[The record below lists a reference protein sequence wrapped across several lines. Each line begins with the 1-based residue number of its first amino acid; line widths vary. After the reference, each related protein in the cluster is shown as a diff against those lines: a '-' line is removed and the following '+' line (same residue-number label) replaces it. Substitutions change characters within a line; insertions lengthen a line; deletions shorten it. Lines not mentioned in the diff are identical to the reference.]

1 MTVFDI
7 MGPVMVGPSS
17 SHTAGAVRI
26 GRLTRALLGAAPV
39 RAEIRLH
46 GSFSATGRGHG
57 TDRALT
63 AGLLG
68 MEADDPRLPQSLSLA
83 REVGLYVTFEPV
95 TLPHAHPN
103 TAVLTVTAA
112 DGRTLT
118 VTLAPV
124 PPPHAPPTPAV
135 LTLTPP
141 DGRTLP
147 VTAASLGGSRVK
159 VTGVDDL
166 EVSFSGDLPTL
177 LLRNRDRPGI
187 VAEVAQLLSAAGVNI
202 ATLHLHREGRGGLA
216 AMVVESDQPLPGGL
230 LKALA
235 ETDGIE
241 SVRYLDPKGG
251 A

>member
-1 MTVFDI
+1 MTVFAI

-17 SHTAGAVRI
+17 SPTAGAVRI

-118 VTLAPV
+118 VT
-124 PPPHAPPTPAV
+124 
-135 LTLTPP
+135 
-141 DGRTLP
+141 
-147 VTAASLGGSRVK
+147 AASLGGGRVK

>member
-118 VTLAPV
+118 VT
-124 PPPHAPPTPAV
+124 
-135 LTLTPP
+135 
-141 DGRTLP
+141 
-147 VTAASLGGSRVK
+147 AASLGGGRVK

-166 EVSFSGDLPTL
+166 EVSFSGALPTL
-177 LLRNRDRPGI
+177 LLRKRDRPGI

>member
-68 MEADDPRLPQSLSLA
+68 MEADDPRLPQRLSLA

-118 VTLAPV
+118 VT
-124 PPPHAPPTPAV
+124 
-135 LTLTPP
+135 
-141 DGRTLP
+141 
-147 VTAASLGGSRVK
+147 AASLGGGRVK
-159 VTGVDDL
+159 GTGVDDL

>member
-68 MEADDPRLPQSLSLA
+68 MEADDPRLPQSLSMA

-103 TAVLTVTAA
+103 PAVLTATAA

-118 VTLAPV
+118 VT
-124 PPPHAPPTPAV
+124 
-135 LTLTPP
+135 
-141 DGRTLP
+141 
-147 VTAASLGGSRVK
+147 AASLGGGRVK

-177 LLRNRDRPGI
+177 LLRKRDRPGI

-235 ETDGIE
+235 ETDGIG
-241 SVRYLDPKGG
+241 SVRHLDPKGG

>member
-103 TAVLTVTAA
+103 TAVLTVPAA
-112 DGRTLT
+112 VGRPLT
-118 VTLAPV
+118 
-124 PPPHAPPTPAV
+124 
-135 LTLTPP
+135 
-141 DGRTLP
+141 

>member
-68 MEADDPRLPQSLSLA
+68 MEADDPRLPQSLSMA

-118 VTLAPV
+118 
-124 PPPHAPPTPAV
+124 
-135 LTLTPP
+135 
-141 DGRTLP
+141 

>member
-118 VTLAPV
+118 VT
-124 PPPHAPPTPAV
+124 
-135 LTLTPP
+135 
-141 DGRTLP
+141 
-147 VTAASLGGSRVK
+147 AASLGGGRVK

>member
-83 REVGLYVTFEPV
+83 REAGLYVTFEPV

-118 VTLAPV
+118 
-124 PPPHAPPTPAV
+124 
-135 LTLTPP
+135 
-141 DGRTLP
+141 

>member
-118 VTLAPV
+118 VT
-124 PPPHAPPTPAV
+124 
-135 LTLTPP
+135 
-141 DGRTLP
+141 
-147 VTAASLGGSRVK
+147 AASLGGSRVK

-241 SVRYLDPKGG
+241 SVRYLGPKGG

>member
-68 MEADDPRLPQSLSLA
+68 MEADDPRLPQSLSMA

-118 VTLAPV
+118 VT
-124 PPPHAPPTPAV
+124 
-135 LTLTPP
+135 
-141 DGRTLP
+141 
-147 VTAASLGGSRVK
+147 AASLGGGRVK

>member
-83 REVGLYVTFEPV
+83 REVGLYVAFEPV
-95 TLPHAHPN
+95 TLPPAHPN
-103 TAVLTVTAA
+103 TAVRTVTAA

-118 VTLAPV
+118 VT
-124 PPPHAPPTPAV
+124 
-135 LTLTPP
+135 
-141 DGRTLP
+141 
-147 VTAASLGGSRVK
+147 AASLGGGRVK

>member
-118 VTLAPV
+118 VT
-124 PPPHAPPTPAV
+124 
-135 LTLTPP
+135 
-141 DGRTLP
+141 
-147 VTAASLGGSRVK
+147 AASLGGSRVK

>member
-46 GSFSATGRGHG
+46 GSFSATDRGHG

-118 VTLAPV
+118 VT
-124 PPPHAPPTPAV
+124 
-135 LTLTPP
+135 
-141 DGRTLP
+141 
-147 VTAASLGGSRVK
+147 AASLGGGRVK

-202 ATLHLHREGRGGLA
+202 ATLPLHREGRGGLA

>member
-26 GRLTRALLGAAPV
+26 GRLTRALLGEVPV
-39 RAEIRLH
+39 RAEILLH

-57 TDRALT
+57 TDRALA

-68 MEADDPRLPQSLSLA
+68 MAADDPRLPQSLALA
-83 REVGLYVTFEPV
+83 REVGLEVTFGSV

-118 VTLAPV
+118 
-124 PPPHAPPTPAV
+124 
-135 LTLTPP
+135 
-141 DGRTLP
+141 

>member
-68 MEADDPRLPQSLSLA
+68 MEADDPRLPQRLSLA

-118 VTLAPV
+118 
-124 PPPHAPPTPAV
+124 
-135 LTLTPP
+135 
-141 DGRTLP
+141 

>member
-118 VTLAPV
+118 VT
-124 PPPHAPPTPAV
+124 
-135 LTLTPP
+135 
-141 DGRTLP
+141 
-147 VTAASLGGSRVK
+147 AASLGGSRVK

-235 ETDGIE
+235 ETDGIA

>member
-103 TAVLTVTAA
+103 SAVLTVTAA

-118 VTLAPV
+118 VT
-124 PPPHAPPTPAV
+124 
-135 LTLTPP
+135 
-141 DGRTLP
+141 
-147 VTAASLGGSRVK
+147 AASLGGGRVK

>member
-83 REVGLYVTFEPV
+83 REVGLYVTFDPV

-118 VTLAPV
+118 
-124 PPPHAPPTPAV
+124 
-135 LTLTPP
+135 
-141 DGRTLP
+141 

>member
-1 MTVFDI
+1 M
-7 MGPVMVGPSS
+7 
-17 SHTAGAVRI
+17 
-26 GRLTRALLGAAPV
+26 
-39 RAEIRLH
+39 
-46 GSFSATGRGHG
+46 
-57 TDRALT
+57 
-63 AGLLG
+63 
-68 MEADDPRLPQSLSLA
+68 
-83 REVGLYVTFEPV
+83 
-95 TLPHAHPN
+95 
-103 TAVLTVTAA
+103 
-112 DGRTLT
+112 
-118 VTLAPV
+118 
-124 PPPHAPPTPAV
+124 
-135 LTLTPP
+135 
-141 DGRTLP
+141 
-147 VTAASLGGSRVK
+147 VK

>member
-118 VTLAPV
+118 VT
-124 PPPHAPPTPAV
+124 
-135 LTLTPP
+135 
-141 DGRTLP
+141 
-147 VTAASLGGSRVK
+147 AASLGGSRVK

-235 ETDGIE
+235 EMDGIE

>member
-112 DGRTLT
+112 DGRALT
-118 VTLAPV
+118 
-124 PPPHAPPTPAV
+124 
-135 LTLTPP
+135 
-141 DGRTLP
+141 
-147 VTAASLGGSRVK
+147 VTAASLGGGRVG